1 MSSTQQSSNTEGRPD
16 TGPESS
22 WIRVLVWVS
31 IVTAVVD
38 LVVPGLSG
46 AVIPPLAIGA
56 ALTVVGL
63 VVLRRSWKA
72 GVVILGVVSLV
83 LVLASAPFATPNLA
97 HPESPLS
104 FTHAVIGMG
113 GGLLAVVAAVGAWR
127 TASPVGARRVGMVA
141 LGLLAITVVSAGVAA
156 LLTATDSHQAGD
168 VLVPVRD
175 VTFPDEVRVA
185 SGDHVLVENTD
196 LVRHTFTVEGT
207 DLSVELP
214 ERTNVRVGVD
224 LPAGT
229 YRIICAIPGHE
240 SMTTSL
246 VVERR

>member
-1 MSSTQQSSNTEGRPD
+1 MSSTQQSDTEGRPD
-16 TGPESS
+16 TGPEAS
-22 WIRVLVWVS
+22 WIRVLVWVC

-38 LVVPGLSG
+38 LVVPGLAG

-72 GVVILGVVSLV
+72 GVVILGVVRLV
-83 LVLASAPFATPNLA
+83 LVVTSAPFATPNLA

-104 FTHAVIGMG
+104 FTHAVIQMG
-113 GGLLAVVAAVGAWR
+113 GGLLAVAAAVGAWR
-127 TASPVGARRVGMVA
+127 TASPVGARRIGIVA
-141 LGLLAITVVSAGVAA
+141 ASLLATTVVSAGIAA

-168 VLVPVRD
+168 VRVLVRD
-175 VTFPDEVRVA
+175 ITFPDEVRVA
-185 SGDHVLVENTD
+185 SGDDVLVENTD

-224 LPAGT
+224 LPVGT
-229 YRIICAIPGHE
+229 YRLICAIAGHE
-240 SMTTSL
+240 KMTTNL